1 MCACAGGSGS
11 SREDIRYAIE
21 AGTVKMNID
30 TDTQCAPLP
39 SPTAPPPPCT
49 GTLARAVAPL
59 ITPHAPSR
67 SAPGP
72 AAPLRPPHATTTLA
86 TLTLTLTPLAP
97 PTRWAF
103 WDGLRSYEAEFR
115 PYLQGQIGNPD
126 GDEKPNKKYY
136 DPRMALRRGE
146 EFMAKRLIEAAE
158 DLNCINVI

>member
-1 MCACAGGSGS
+1 MHH
-11 SREDIRYAIE
+11 
-21 AGTVKMNID
+21 T
-30 TDTQCAPLP
+30 
-39 SPTAPPPPCT
+39 PPHT
-49 GTLARAVAPL
+49 GTLEPFATRCTLLPSSTFAGPRRTPPTSARHHHPRH
-59 ITPHAPSR
+59 PHPHPHHPPS
-67 SAPGP
+67 P
-72 AAPLRPPHATTTLA
+72 
-86 TLTLTLTPLAP
+86 P

>member
-1 MCACAGGSGS
+1 MS
-11 SREDIRYAIE
+11 
-21 AGTVKMNID
+21 
-30 TDTQCAPLP
+30 L
-39 SPTAPPPPCT
+39 
-49 GTLARAVAPL
+49 TL
-59 ITPHAPSR
+59 T
-67 SAPGP
+67 
-72 AAPLRPPHATTTLA
+72 RPPHATTTLV
-86 TLTLTLTPLAP
+86 TLTLTLAP

>member
-1 MCACAGGSGS
+1 M
-11 SREDIRYAIE
+11 RDRP
-21 AGTVKMNID
+21 
-30 TDTQCAPLP
+30 TDGPRRTPPISARRIPNHPHPHL
-39 SPTAPPPPCT
+39 SPPPT
-49 GTLARAVAPL
+49 
-59 ITPHAPSR
+59 
-67 SAPGP
+67 
-72 AAPLRPPHATTTLA
+72 
-86 TLTLTLTPLAP
+86 
-97 PTRWAF
+97 TRWAF

>member
-1 MCACAGGSGS
+1 MPPAARS
-11 SREDIRYAIE
+11 SLQAH
-21 AGTVKMNID
+21 
-30 TDTQCAPLP
+30 
-39 SPTAPPPPCT
+39 SPA
-49 GTLARAVAPL
+49 
-59 ITPHAPSR
+59 
-67 SAPGP
+67 P
-72 AAPLRPPHATTTLA
+72 AAPLRPPTTTLA
-86 TLTLTLTPLAP
+86 TLTLTPSPRPST
-97 PTRWAF
+97 TRWAF